1 MAKRIDQLNSAQA
14 LDANNDVLPI
24 YQPTASS
31 PRTRKVT
38 VGDIAGLNTAAIT
51 AAANAASAAQTTANA
66 AIPLTQ
72 KGVANGVATLGA
84 DGKVPASQLNITG
97 TSFKGNWDATANS
110 PTLADG
116 TGTGGDWYFVQN
128 GTSRNLGSGSVA
140 WTTGALIIHN
150 GTIWVENEATN
161 VVLSVAG
168 RTGAIVLTTADVS
181 ASTNRNYVTDNQQ
194 AALAGNFG
202 TPSVTNKY
210 VTEDGLDDALA
221 GLSGG
226 GTVIV
231 TGGGT
236 LRIADFEDGSN
247 TSGTGTARSLA
258 SLGYSNATAAARWPL
273 TASLWGGITA
283 SSTDYDTVCVQEAFE
298 TLRQGTNRIRK
309 LAGGQGAY
317 VLSNQIYLPSY
328 KSGISSNA
336 DSQMWVFDGEGC
348 LFRVTGTQAYAFT
361 SNISTQ
367 TEAKDSAVD
376 NRWRFGNFKIKGT
389 GANTA
394 IRMGATRSALIE
406 QVEIDGFETGWLSG
420 FMLNAQYN
428 NIATVNCTT
437 GMKID
442 RGWWPSAGYA
452 TAGNQP
458 RFYNCR
464 FRMVDT
470 DQIGCHVIGTDG
482 PAFRDCT
489 IEGTNA
495 NYGIYIDNA
504 DSSVCKYAT
513 VDNTHIEMETGG
525 DFVGGAIYYGGQS
538 AFGIRVSAAYNQF
551 EGTPEITLLH
561 LHSKVGVNKAWVS
574 YCDNSENN
582 DAWKFR
588 NTADAGGNGSWD
600 FNNVRLK
607 GNPTTAARVA
617 NVANPD
623 GIWMLDT
630 PDAVIPTEGRIRLTP
645 LLI

>member
-1 MAKRIDQLNSAQA
+1 MAKRIDQLNTAQG
-14 LDANNDVLPI
+14 LDASNDVLPI
-24 YQPTASS
+24 YQPSATS

-38 VGDIAGLNTAAIT
+38 AASIAGLNTAAIT
-51 AAANAASAAQTTANA
+51 AATNAANAAQTTADA

-97 TSFKGNWDATANS
+97 TSFKGNWDATANT
-110 PTLADG
+110 PTLSDG

-128 GTSRNLGSGSVA
+128 GTTRNLGSGNVA
-140 WTTGALIIHN
+140 WTTGSLIIHD
-150 GTIWVENEATN
+150 GAKWVENEATN

-168 RTGAIVLTTADVS
+168 RTGAVVLTTADVA
-181 ASTNRNYVTDNQQ
+181 ASTNKNYVTDNQQ

-202 TPSVTNKY
+202 TPSVTNRY
-210 VTEDGLDDALA
+210 VTEEGLDDALA

-236 LRIADFEDGSN
+236 LRIADFGDGTN
-247 TSGTGTARSLA
+247 TVGTGTARTLA
-258 SLGYSNATAAARWPL
+258 SLGYTNSTAAARWPL
-273 TASLWGGITA
+273 TAAKWGGITA

-298 TLRQGTNRIRK
+298 TLRQGSNRIRK

-317 VLSNQIYLPSY
+317 VLTNQIYLPSY

-336 DSQMWVFDGEGC
+336 DSQMFIFDGEGC
-348 LFRVTGTQAYAFT
+348 LFRVTGSQAYAFT
-361 SNISTQ
+361 SDIQTQ
-367 TEAKDSAVD
+367 TEAVNSAVD

-394 IRMGATRSALIE
+394 IRMGATRSAWIE
-406 QVEIDGFETGWLSG
+406 QIEIDGFETGWLSG
-420 FMLNAQYN
+420 FMLNAKYD
-428 NIATVNCTT
+428 NIATVNCTI

-458 RFYNCR
+458 RFTNCR

-470 DQIGCHVIGTDG
+470 DQIGCHIIGTDG
-482 PAFRDCT
+482 PVLRDCT
-489 IEGTNA
+489 IEGVNA

-504 DSSVCKYAT
+504 DSTVCKYAT
-513 VDNTHIEMETGG
+513 VENTHIEMETAG
-525 DFVGGAIYYGGQS
+525 DFAGAAIYYGGQS
-538 AFGIRVSAAYNQF
+538 AFGIRVISPYNQF
-551 EGTPEITLLH
+551 GGSPNVTLLH
-561 LHSKVGVNKAWVS
+561 LHSKVGVNKAWLS
-574 YCDNSENN
+574 YGDNSEGS
-582 DAWKFR
+582 DAWTLR
-588 NTADAGGNGSWD
+588 NTTEGGGNGSWD
-600 FNNVRLK
+600 FFNFRLK
-607 GNPTTAARVA
+607 GNPTTAARIA
-617 NVANPD
+617 DSGNPD
-623 GIWMLDT
+623 GIWTADS
-630 PDAVIPTEGRIRLTP
+630 VIPTAGRIRINP

>member
-1 MAKRIDQLNSAQA
+1 MAKRIDQLSSGQGI
-14 LDANNDVLPI
+14 DANNDLIPI
-24 YQPTASS
+24 YQPSATS

-38 VGDIAGLNTAAIT
+38 AASIAGLNTAAIT
-51 AAANAASAAQTTANA
+51 AATNAANAAQTTADA

-110 PTLADG
+110 PALSDG

-128 GTSRNLGSGSVA
+128 GTTQNLGSGNVA
-140 WTTGALIIHN
+140 WTTGALIIHD
-150 GTIWVENEATN
+150 GTKWVENEATN

-168 RTGAIVLTTADVS
+168 RTGAITLTTADVA
-181 ASTNRNYVTDNQQ
+181 ASTNKNYVTDNQQ

-202 TPSVTNKY
+202 TPSVTNRY

-236 LRIADFEDGSN
+236 LRIADFGDGTN
-247 TSGTGTARSLA
+247 TVGIGTARTLA
-258 SLGYSNATAAARWPL
+258 SLGYTNATAAARWPL
-273 TASLWGGITA
+273 TAAYYGGITA
-283 SSTDYDTVCVQEAFE
+283 SLLDYDTVCTREAFL
-298 TLRQGTNRIRK
+298 TLKQGTNRIRK
-309 LAGGQGAY
+309 LVAGEGAFI
-317 VLSNQIYLPSY
+317 LSHEVHIPSY

-336 DSQMWVFDGEGC
+336 DSQMFIFDGEGC
-348 LFRVTGTQAYAFT
+348 LFRVTGSQTYAFT
-361 SNISTQ
+361 SDIQTQ
-367 TEAKDSAVD
+367 TEAVNSAVD

-394 IRMGATRSALIE
+394 IRMGATRSAWIE
-406 QVEIDGFETGWLSG
+406 QIEIDGFETGWLSG
-420 FMLNAQYN
+420 FLLNAKYD

-458 RFYNCR
+458 RFTNCR

-470 DQIGCHVIGTDG
+470 DQIGCHIIGTDG
-482 PAFRDCT
+482 PVLRDCT
-489 IEGTNA
+489 IEGVNA

-513 VDNTHIEMETGG
+513 VENTHIEMETAG
-525 DFVGGAIYYGGQS
+525 DFAGAAIYYGGQS
-538 AFGIRVSAAYNQF
+538 AFGIRVIAPYNQF
-551 EGTPEITLLH
+551 GGSPNVTLLH
-561 LHSKVGVNKAWVS
+561 LHSKVGVNKAWLS
-574 YCDNSENN
+574 YGDNSEGS
-582 DAWKFR
+582 DAWTLK
-588 NTADAGGNGSWD
+588 NTTESGGNGSWD
-600 FNNVRLK
+600 FFNFRLK
-607 GNPTTAARVA
+607 GNPTTASRIADSG
-617 NVANPD
+617 NPD
-623 GIWMLDT
+623 GIWTADS
-630 PDAVIPTEGRIRLTP
+630 VIPTAGRIRINP